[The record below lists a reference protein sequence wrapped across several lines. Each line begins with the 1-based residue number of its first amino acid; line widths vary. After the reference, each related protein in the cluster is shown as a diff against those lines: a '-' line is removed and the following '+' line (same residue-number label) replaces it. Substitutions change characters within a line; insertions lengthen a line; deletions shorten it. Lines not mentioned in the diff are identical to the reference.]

1 MRTNDSPRS
10 ISQVSDRSYTA
21 TLGSGCIFPSTLGI
35 LSFEC
40 IYILSSG
47 KNLLAF
53 STVWEPQEPRRK
65 AGVTE
70 GPAVGWAVVWTLGP
84 S

>member
-1 MRTNDSPRS
+1 MTHPDPYLKL
-10 ISQVSDRSYTA
+10 VTGA
-21 TLGSGCIFPSTLGI
+21 TLPLWGQDAFSLASLGI

-40 IYILSSG
+40 TYILSSG
-47 KNLLAF
+47 KNRLAF

-70 GPAVGWAVVWTLGP
+70 GPAVGWAVGWTLGP